1 MTNQDTTK
9 QSPLDRI
16 VAYSISGGLPV
27 LIIFVSLLLGALAL
41 NFTPREEEPQIVVP
55 MIDIAVQAPGMSA
68 KQVERQVTYP
78 LEKLLSQIPGVE
90 HVYSSSMTGQ
100 STVTLRFFVGEDR
113 EDAILNTY
121 NKLYSNQANIPA
133 GVAAWQVSPIEV
145 DDVPILMLALWS
157 DLTAPR
163 VSDYELKR
171 VADEFANYLQTIP
184 DTSEIKVVGGRER
197 TIRVLLKPESLAA
210 RQSTPMDVLQAL
222 KVSNLLQQAGNWTL
236 AQESVLLESGDV
248 LRDLTQLRQLVINVV
263 DGVPVFLQD
272 VAEILDAPKEA
283 DSYTWI
289 DFSESHPFMQRTVS
303 ANQKAAA
310 NSSYPMVVLS
320 IAKKSGSNAVTVAQ
334 DVHAMVAE
342 LKAQLLP
349 NNIYIE
355 TLRDYGQTANEK
367 VDNLT
372 NSLLFAVFTVV
383 VFIAVFLGWRPAL
396 VVGIAVPISY
406 GVTLALDMAF
416 GYTINR
422 VTLFAL
428 ILSLGLLVDDPIT
441 GVDNIQRFL
450 KKRCADPA
458 QDAVSKILAAV
469 AEIKIPLIMS
479 TITII
484 LAFIPL
490 AYISGMMG
498 PYMAP
503 MAFNVPISVAVS
515 TLVAFLVTPWLAR
528 KILKADGSISSD
540 MAEGSHSKDSNDDVS
555 DEQSPLYGF
564 YKKLLTPLFE
574 SRKKS
579 KILLWSV
586 LVLFIAAAMLP
597 MMRWVPL
604 KLLPFDNKNEVQV
617 IIDMPESSTLEQT
630 ASIAKRISQELVRF
644 SEVLAIASFVG
655 EPSPIDFNGMVR
667 HYYQRQAPYQADLR
681 ITLIDKTERE
691 HQSHAVVLRMRSYLK
706 EFAEQQLAVP
716 NLKIKVVEVPPG
728 PPVLSTLVAEISGT
742 KLTDYDT
749 LQAAAEAVKSRLE
762 REAFVDEVDTSIDGP
777 QTRLRFDV
785 DKSKA
790 ALSGISTQDIN
801 QALMLVTRGIPA
813 GILHQERESEPLPI
827 MLELPLGERSTL
839 GDLERLQ
846 VKGRAGVV
854 KASSQNGLDSVP
866 QPLVSLGEL
875 GNFQY
880 LKSDSAIQHKD
891 LKPVVYVTAEL
902 SGRTPA
908 EIIADI
914 GADVGADLVSE
925 VDDNA
930 LESEKTISDWQDRN
944 FIDVFVG
951 NNPGDTWSLPSDI
964 QLNWGGE
971 GEWLITIDVF
981 RDMGLAFIFA
991 LVGIFFVLKF
1001 QTSSTSLSLII
1012 MSAIPLTVI
1021 GIMPGFAILN
1031 LFGER
1036 EVAGAPDPILFTA
1049 TAMIGMI
1056 ALAGIVVRNSLILVE
1071 FITQARERG
1080 ADIKE
1085 ALILAGAVRMR
1096 PVLLTAGTTMLGNMV
1111 IILDPVFSGLALAI
1125 MFGIIAST
1133 LFTLVLV
1140 PVVYFLVF
1148 DEPRADEQ
1156 RTDEPTSGS
1165 ANPVI

>member
-1 MTNQDTTK
+1 MSKVEN
-9 QSPLDRI
+9 SFLDRM
-16 VAYSISGGLPV
+16 VAYSVSGGLPI
-27 LIIFVSLLLGALAL
+27 LIIFVSLVLGALAL

-78 LEKLLSQIPGVE
+78 LEKLLSQIKGVE
-90 HVYSSSMTGQ
+90 HVYSSSMTGK
-100 STVTLRFFVGEDR
+100 TIVTLRFYVGEDR

-121 NKLYSNQANIPA
+121 NKLYSNQDDMPA
-133 GVAAWQVSPIEV
+133 GVAGWQVNPIEV

-157 DLTAPR
+157 DLSEPK

-197 TIRVLLKPESLAA
+197 TIRVQLKPESLAA
-210 RQSTPMDVLQAL
+210 RQSTHMDVLNAL
-222 KVSNLLQQAGNWTL
+222 KVSNLLKQVGNWTL
-236 AQESVLLESGDV
+236 DQRSVQLESGDV
-248 LRDLTQLRQLVINVV
+248 FRDLKEIRQMVINVV
-263 DGVPVFLQD
+263 DDVPVLLQD
-272 VAEILDAPKEA
+272 VADVIDAPKEA

-289 DFSESHPFMQRTVS
+289 DFADSHAVVKNLGDL
-303 ANQKAAA
+303 NQKATDK
-310 NSSYPMVVLS
+310 SSLPMVALS
-320 IAKKSGSNAVTVAQ
+320 VAKKPGSNAVTVAQ
-334 DVHAMVAE
+334 DVHAMVTD
-342 LKAQLLP
+342 LKETLLP
-349 NNIYIE
+349 SNIYIE

-367 VDNLT
+367 VENLT

-383 VFIAVFLGWRPAL
+383 VFIAVFLGWRPAV

-458 QDAVSKILAAV
+458 RSATSKIIEAV
-469 AEIKIPLIMS
+469 YEIKTPLIMS

-490 AYISGMMG
+490 AFITGMMG

-503 MAFNVPISVAVS
+503 MAFNVPVSVAVS
-515 TLVAFLVTPWLAR
+515 TLVAFLVTPWLAS
-528 KILKADGSISSD
+528 KVLKTGQVPLAAKQENAADD
-540 MAEGSHSKDSNDDVS
+540 FNVHADDH
-555 DEQSPLYGF
+555 SPLYHF
-564 YKKLLTPLFE
+564 YKKLLSPLFE
-574 SRKKS
+574 SRRKS

-630 ASIAKRISQELVRF
+630 ASVAKRISQELVRF
-644 SEVLAIASFVG
+644 SEVQAIASFVG

-667 HYYQRQAPYQADLR
+667 HYYQRQASHQADLR
-681 ITLIDKTERE
+681 ITLLDKTARE
-691 HQSHAVVLRMRSYLK
+691 HQSHAVVLRMRAYLK
-706 EFAEQQLAVP
+706 EFSNTNLAIP
-716 NLKIKVVEVPPG
+716 GLTIKVVEVPPG
-728 PPVLSTLVAEISGT
+728 PPVLSTLVAEITGT
-742 KLTDYDT
+742 KLTEYAA
-749 LQAAAEAVKSRLE
+749 LQAAAETVKKRLQ
-762 REAFVDEVDTSIDGP
+762 REPFVEEVDTGIESQ
-777 QTRLRFDV
+777 QTRLRFET
-785 DKSKA
+785 DKAKS

-801 QALMLVTRGIPA
+801 QTFKLMTQGISA
-813 GILHQERESEPLPI
+813 GYLQQERESNALPI
-827 MLELPLGERSTL
+827 MLELPLGERSNIA
-839 GDLERLQ
+839 DVERLQ
-846 VKGRAGVV
+846 VKGREGVV

-875 GNFQY
+875 GKFRY
-880 LKSDSAIQHKD
+880 LESDRAIQHKN

-914 GADVGADLVSE
+914 NADLVYGNVE
-925 VDDNA
+925 VPSDSD
-930 LESEKTISDWQDRN
+930 KQISAWEDRS

-951 NNPGDTWSLPSDI
+951 NEPGDTWTLPENI
-964 QLNWGGE
+964 QLDWGGE

-981 RDMGLAFIFA
+981 RDMGLAFMFA
-991 LVGIFFVLKF
+991 LIGIFFVLKF
-1001 QTSSTSLSLII
+1001 QTNSTSLSLII

-1021 GIMPGFAILN
+1021 GIMPGFAVLN

-1036 EVAGAPDPILFTA
+1036 EVAGAPDPVLFTA

-1071 FITQARERG
+1071 FITQARARG

-1148 DEPRADEQ
+1148 DESSHEAGK
-1156 RTDEPTSGS
+1156 S
-1165 ANPVI
+1165 VISNQVRV